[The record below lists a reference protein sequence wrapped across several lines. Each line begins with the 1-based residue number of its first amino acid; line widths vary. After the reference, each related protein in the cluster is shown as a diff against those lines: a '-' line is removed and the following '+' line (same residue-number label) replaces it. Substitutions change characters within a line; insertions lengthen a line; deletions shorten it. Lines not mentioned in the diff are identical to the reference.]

1 LLVMRKLTSPVLIR
15 STLRGG
21 FDSLYGSK
29 NIINRSIKYFTN
41 KRGYDSFCA

>member
-29 NIINRSIKYFTN
+29 NIIESRVIE
-41 KRGYDSFCA
+41 